1 MPYDPRPISEGGNR
15 GAGEEFELKSPV
27 KGKFRVV
34 SVDTFD
40 GGDCCHGERDT
51 LDEAIKLAQQHSG
64 TMLKAY
70 VYDDKGKCVWNGGS
84 F

>member
-1 MPYDPRPISEGGNR
+1 MSYDPRPVSEGGNR
-15 GAGEEFELKSPV
+15 GAGELFQLKAR
-27 KGKFRVV
+27 KGYYKVI

-40 GGDCCHGERDT
+40 GGDCCHGERKD
-51 LDEAIKLAQQHSG
+51 LQAAIKLAQEHSG

-70 VYDDKGKCVWNGGS
+70 VYDDQGRQVWAGGS

>member
-1 MPYDPRPISEGGNR
+1 MPYDPRPVSEGGNR
-15 GAGEEFELKSPV
+15 GAGEEFQLKAP
-27 KGKFRVV
+27 KGKFRVI

-40 GGDCCHGERDT
+40 GGDCCHGEKNNLND
-51 LDEAIKLAQQHSG
+51 AIKLAQQHCG

-70 VYDDKGKCVWNGGS
+70 VYDDKGRQVWSGGS